1 MLVVWFVLPPRLTVT
16 GESLI
21 RHLDDEA
28 VSPIL
33 VWDTTCRDRLS
44 ALAGA
49 HWDDWR
55 RRGRV
60 GASLRWVPAY
70 LAEEVLLPEAHSTEP
85 CVAGLYFRLY
95 AAEPGF
101 ALEKDMV
108 EGFLVCSVEVM
119 IIWHGGGGRE
129 LRFQDTAEKMLSL
142 LFSGQLRPGYRVRGY
157 CCVYQKVWSLFVV
170 KN

>member
-1 MLVVWFVLPPRLTVT
+1 M
-16 GESLI
+16 

-33 VWDTTCRDRLS
+33 VWDASCRDRLS
-44 ALAGA
+44 ALAWA
-49 HWDDWR
+49 HWEDWR
-55 RRGRV
+55 RRGKV

-70 LAEEVLLPEAHSTEP
+70 LPEEVLLPAQHSSEP

-108 EGFLVCSVEVM
+108 EGFLVCSVEVREM
-119 IIWHGGGGRE
+119 ERGGARRMEGRRPSGLAFVVQE
-129 LRFQDTAEKMLSL
+129 EMDLGEFDSCRVLVLYDML
-142 LFSGQLRPGYRVRGY
+142 LFCLSCPVSTEGGEVGR
-157 CCVYQKVWSLFVV
+157 WSWRIL
-170 KN
+170 

>member
-1 MLVVWFVLPPRLTVT
+1 M
-16 GESLI
+16 

-33 VWDTTCRDRLS
+33 VWDASCRDRLS
-44 ALAGA
+44 ALAWA
-49 HWDDWR
+49 HWEDWR
-55 RRGRV
+55 RRGKV

-70 LAEEVLLPEAHSTEP
+70 LPEEVLLPDQHSSEP

-108 EGFLVCSVEVM
+108 EGFLVCSVEV
-119 IIWHGGGGRE
+119 
-129 LRFQDTAEKMLSL
+129 RFWVE
-142 LFSGQLRPGYRVRGY
+142 RGPPRLAT
-157 CCVYQKVWSLFVV
+157 VPDIGVV
-170 KN
+170 